1 MLPFHIISNISE
13 YIPLN
18 NSMGIFKINKHFFEM
33 FQKKYLKKIIFIQ
46 RIYRKYR
53 LPQIYIFPGKFLMYH
68 EYCHWQKIFY
78 RNNKNRLYR
87 YFIAKYSDAYIY
99 YFPKHVLNK
108 GFMMNSSRHSIVK
121 DWLDNNFLNKENK
134 TRKDVFKFFK
144 ENRITFKEISDAGL

>member
-1 MLPFHIISNISE
+1 MLPYELIAHISE

-18 NSMGIFKINKHFFEM
+18 NSMSIFKINKHFFET
-33 FQKKYLKKIIFIQ
+33 FKKKYLKKVIFIQ

-53 LPQIYIFPGKFLMYH
+53 LPQIFIFPDKFLMYR
-68 EYCHWQKIFY
+68 EYCRWQRIFY

-87 YFIAKYSDAYIY
+87 YFITKYSDAYIY

-108 GFMMNSSRHSIVK
+108 GFMMDSSRHLIVK
-121 DWLDNNFLNKENK
+121 DWLDNNFINKKNK
-134 TRKDVFKFFK
+134 TRKDVLNFFK